1 MAEKSTAVAEAKEAE
16 SRELVAKD
24 FTEGMVV
31 KIKQKEKFGLTF
43 PKDYNYTNELMSA
56 MLILQDTQDMN
67 KKPVLQSCTR
77 ASIENAL
84 IEMVTDGLS
93 MRKKQCYPVAY
104 AGKLSCQP
112 SVYGATCLARRYGL
126 ADINAEVIY
135 EGDKF
140 SYTIK
145 NGKKTIVEHT
155 QEIDNIDNDK
165 IKGAYAVAIMKDGT
179 VKTEVMTIKQIKTA
193 WKQGYGYK
201 ENGNGVHQKFTDQMA
216 MKTVK
221 NRLLKAINNTHSGF
235 GKEDDYEEISHEEM
249 LEQDVA
255 YDIEQNANTVD
266 FDEDNIIDVEPT
278 DTADKQSEELPPFMQ
293 SEEN

>member
-1 MAEKSTAVAEAKEAE
+1 MAENTAVAEKKEAE

-84 IEMVTDGLS
+84 IEMVTYGLS
-93 MRKKQCYPVAY
+93 IRKKQCYPVAY

-126 ADINAEVIY
+126 KDINASVIYKLIWENDIASYSDLITRDKKIICIEWNKMQASFVRKYRSPMGLQYLYLDEYIASRMEVI
-135 EGDKF
+135 GNIF
-140 SYTIK
+140 
-145 NGKKTIVEHT
+145 
-155 QEIDNIDNDK
+155 DN
-165 IKGAYAVAIMKDGT
+165 
-179 VKTEVMTIKQIKTA
+179 
-193 WKQGYGYK
+193 K
-201 ENGNGVHQKFTDQMA
+201 E
-216 MKTVK
+216 
-221 NRLLKAINNTHSGF
+221 LL
-235 GKEDDYEEISHEEM
+235 E
-249 LEQDVA
+249 
-255 YDIEQNANTVD
+255 
-266 FDEDNIIDVEPT
+266 
-278 DTADKQSEELPPFMQ
+278 SEE
-293 SEEN
+293 